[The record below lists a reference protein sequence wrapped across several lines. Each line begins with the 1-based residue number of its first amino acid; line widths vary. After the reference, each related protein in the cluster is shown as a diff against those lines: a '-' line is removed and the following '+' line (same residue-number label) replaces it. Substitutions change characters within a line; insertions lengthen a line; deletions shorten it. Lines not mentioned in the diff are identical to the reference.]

1 MPYSAGAGATAQ
13 HENAPHRV
21 AGGHATNRHPNRRGV
36 RVAVAEP
43 VGQPLPDTIAPTYAD
58 ASTDAATRTID
69 FTGVP
74 VSWLLRPGGTLE
86 AFPEG
91 VQPPAQVLLTNYDA
105 TSGHNV
111 ADVFARWYDTT
122 FFASPDGDPAHT
134 LAAQLQNNTA
144 QLDPGHPLTD
154 PCWVEVTIDGVARS
168 VLVQVFEPGP

>member
-1 MPYSAGAGATAQ
+1 MSLRPSKTVAFMTIVALIAMIFSPLMPTRQASA
-13 HENAPHRV
+13 APE
-21 AGGHATNRHPNRRGV
+21 A
-36 RVAVAEP
+36 
-43 VGQPLPDTIAPTYAD
+43 VGQPPPTRSPRPTPTPAPT
-58 ASTDAATRTID
+58 R
-69 FTGVP
+69 
-74 VSWLLRPGGTLE
+74 RPGRSTSRVSRSPGSSGP
-86 AFPEG
+86 AARSKPFPEG